1 MSFFRVS
8 PCRINIFWNKSSY
21 MSPTRFSHLVLH
33 QEKVDLQTIK
43 NFVEFPDA
51 NFPSC
56 LSPCANCRHELEM
69 QKGDRFIKVRKSF
82 FAIYNTTFKKKKERK
97 KENSKKRIHSTFEL
111 NDENLWGGCQ
121 ESTID
126 YVSPLSIEILID
138 RDYYNQFIEQIK
150 IMDAYTRNYRRIS
163 HIFSFSSNQ
172 TWYLPGAFDLIWFDL
187 NFLDLFMTNT

>member
-1 MSFFRVS
+1 
-8 PCRINIFWNKSSY
+8 

-82 FAIYNTTFKKKKERK
+82 IAIYNTTFQ
-97 KENSKKRIHSTFEL
+97 KKRMKEKKRTARKGFI
-111 NDENLWGGCQ
+111 Q
-121 ESTID
+121 
-126 YVSPLSIEILID
+126 LS
-138 RDYYNQFIEQIK
+138 
-150 IMDAYTRNYRRIS
+150 S
-163 HIFSFSSNQ
+163 
-172 TWYLPGAFDLIWFDL
+172 
-187 NFLDLFMTNT
+187 